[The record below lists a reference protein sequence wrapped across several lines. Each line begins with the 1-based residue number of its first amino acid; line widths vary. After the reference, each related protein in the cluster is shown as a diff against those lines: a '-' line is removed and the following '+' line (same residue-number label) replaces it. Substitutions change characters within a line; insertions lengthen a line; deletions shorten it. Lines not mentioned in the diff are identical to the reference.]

1 MNITLIKLYIEKY
14 KREFEN
20 IHNQEIYKWQ
30 AIKQFQDNFDI
41 DSKDFYSNI
50 ELSLNRA
57 NNLLSSS
64 LYFPLPMLLE
74 NTKESPEE
82 IRVLFKDLFN
92 EDLDILGRVENF
104 RKQFNLLSK
113 SVFPEKKNHYQDHRA
128 VIVYLAL
135 RYPERYFLYKY
146 GMFKKFAERIDYA
159 HLPIKG
165 RVDNI
170 GLYQNLCEL
179 VRHEI
184 TQDQELLNQH
194 EKRLDVN
201 CYRDKDYNVLTQD
214 FIYAVAQHFDDIE
227 IQEDRVIEVINENI
241 ISSHEL
247 NTRSAKLNFT
257 PSIIN
262 HIQNNVKNK
271 RIGDLGEIFVYKQEK
286 KYLEEN
292 GEQNLAKKI
301 EHVAKTKGDG
311 LGYDI
316 LSYDLNG
323 DPKYIEVKTTKGNK
337 NSTFFITR
345 NELEKS
351 KIKKD
356 NYFLYRVYNYNE
368 ELEKGEILKVK
379 GDLENICNFPITYK
393 VTLK

>member
-92 EDLDILGRVENF
+92 EDLDILRRVENF

-194 EKRLDVN
+194 EKRLDIN

-262 HIQNNVKNK
+262 HIQNNIKNK

-351 KIKKD
+351 KVKKD
-356 NYFLYRVYNYNE
+356 NYFLYRVYNYNV
-368 ELEKGEILKVK
+368 ELEKGEILKIK
-379 GDLENICNFPITYK
+379 GDLENICNFPINYK

>member
-14 KREFEN
+14 KREFDR
-20 IHNQEIYKWQ
+20 IHNQEIYKWK

-41 DSKDFYSNI
+41 ESKDFYSNI
-50 ELSLNRA
+50 DLSLNRA
-57 NNLLSSS
+57 DNLLSSS
-64 LYFPLPMLLE
+64 LYFPKGVLLE
-74 NTKESPEE
+74 NAKESPEE
-82 IRVLFKDLFN
+82 IRTLFKSLFN

-113 SVFPEKKNHYQDHRA
+113 TSFPDYKNHYQDHRA
-128 VIVYLAL
+128 VIVYLVL

-194 EKRLDVN
+194 EKRLDDN

-227 IQEDRVIEVINENI
+227 IQEDEVIEVVNENI
-241 ISSHEL
+241 ISSNEL
-247 NTRSAKLNFT
+247 NTQSTKLNFN

-286 KYLEEN
+286 KYLKDN
-292 GEQNLAKKI
+292 GAKGLAKKI
-301 EHVAKTKGDG
+301 EHVAKTQGDG

-356 NYFLYRVYNYNE
+356 NYFLYRVYEYNE
-368 ELEKGEILKVK
+368 ESEKGKILKVQ
-379 GDLENICNFPITYK
+379 GDLENICNFPVTYK

>member
-1 MNITLIKLYIEKY
+1 
-14 KREFEN
+14 
-20 IHNQEIYKWQ
+20 
-30 AIKQFQDNFDI
+30 
-41 DSKDFYSNI
+41 
-50 ELSLNRA
+50 
-57 NNLLSSS
+57 
-64 LYFPLPMLLE
+64 
-74 NTKESPEE
+74 
-82 IRVLFKDLFN
+82 
-92 EDLDILGRVENF
+92 
-104 RKQFNLLSK
+104 
-113 SVFPEKKNHYQDHRA
+113 
-128 VIVYLAL
+128 
-135 RYPERYFLYKY
+135 
-146 GMFKKFAERIDYA
+146 MFKKFAERIDYA

-201 CYRDKDYNVLTQD
+201 CYRDKGYNVLTQD

-247 NTRSAKLNFT
+247 NTRSGKLNFT